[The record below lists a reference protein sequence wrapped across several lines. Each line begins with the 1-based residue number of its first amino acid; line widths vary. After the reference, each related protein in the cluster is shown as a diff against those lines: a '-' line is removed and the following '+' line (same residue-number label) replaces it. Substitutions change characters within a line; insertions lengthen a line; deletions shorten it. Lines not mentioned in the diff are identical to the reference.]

1 MVARRFI
8 TFLSG
13 TLFGGTLLIATMIV
27 QAGESMDLLDI
38 YDLALSNDAEL
49 AAAQASWQASREVVP
64 QGRAALL
71 PNVAVSANT
80 ADNRSSQ
87 LLANGLPSGKHR
99 TDNWNS
105 HGWSATLRQPLFH
118 LESWFS
124 FGRAQ
129 ALSKQARMEFG
140 VKQQNL
146 IMRVSEAY
154 FNVLRAQ
161 DHLTTTKAEE
171 KAVRQ
176 QLEQTRQRFSVG
188 LIAKTEVYEA
198 KAAYDAARVARIVSA
213 NALEVSLEKLRTI
226 TNRSIPAIALMDKRM
241 PVNAPEP
248 GIAEAWVKTAIAQNL
263 TLEASRHGVNVAEEQ
278 LRVSK
283 SAHAPTLNA
292 VAAYS
297 HINDS
302 SEPDALGL
310 NGKSNNTVYGL
321 ELELPIFSGGGTLS
335 KVRESGYRLEESQ
348 HDEDL
353 TLRKIT
359 TNARN
364 LFRTVNTDVDRIE
377 AHCQGIASTGSAL
390 KATEGGYKV
399 GTRNLVDVLNA
410 QKELYAA
417 QRDYFN
423 ARYDFIINTL
433 HLKQTAGTLSPEDLQ
448 KLNEW
453 MADHLEEKLPVC
465 TGSV

>member
-1 MVARRFI
+1 MVTRCFI

-13 TLFGGTLLIATMIV
+13 TLLIGTMIV

-38 YDLALSNDAEL
+38 YNLALSNDAEL
-49 AAAQASWQASREVVP
+49 AAAHASWRASKEVVP

-71 PNVAVSANT
+71 PNIAVSANT
-80 ADNRSSQ
+80 ANNRSSQ
-87 LLANGLPSGKHR
+87 LLANGLPGGRRR

-118 LESWFS
+118 LEYWFN
-124 FGRAQ
+124 FGRAE
-129 ALSKQARMEFG
+129 ALSEQAKIQFG

-146 IMRVSEAY
+146 IIRVSEAY
-154 FNVLRAQ
+154 FNVLRSE
-161 DHLTTTKAEE
+161 DNLTTAKAEE
-171 KAVRQ
+171 KAVKQ

-198 KAAYDAARVARIVSA
+198 KAAYDAARVARIVGA
-213 NALEVSLEKLRTI
+213 NDVEVSLEKLCTI
-226 TNRSIPAIALMDKRM
+226 TNRSILAIAMMDKRM
-241 PVNAPEP
+241 PINAPEP
-248 GIAEAWVKTAIAQNL
+248 NIAEAWVKTAIAQNL
-263 TLEASRHGVNVAEEQ
+263 TLEAAHHGVNVAEEQ
-278 LRVSK
+278 LRMSK
-283 SAHAPTLNA
+283 SGHAPTLNA

-302 SEPDALGL
+302 SESDVLDL

-321 ELELPIFSGGGTLS
+321 ELDLPIFSGGGTLS
-335 KVRESGYRLEESQ
+335 KVRESGYRLEESR
-348 HDEDL
+348 HGEDL
-353 TLRKIT
+353 TLRNIT
-359 TNARN
+359 TDARN

-377 AHCQGIASTGSAL
+377 AHCQGIASTDSAL
-390 KATEGGYKV
+390 KATESGYKV
-399 GTRNLVDVLNA
+399 GSRNMIDVLNA

-433 HLKQTAGTLSPEDLQ
+433 YLKQTAGTLSPEDLQ

-453 MADHLEEKLPVC
+453 MADHLEEKMPVC
-465 TGSV
+465 TG